1 MSVED
6 VKNYFKEKEF
16 DADIRIFEDT
26 STVEKAA
33 KALGVAEGEIVK
45 SLLLKVKKK
54 YIMILMAG
62 DKRISNRKFK
72 NLFACKPKMPEPEEV
87 MEVTG
92 HPVGGV
98 CPFALRNLVDI
109 YLDISLREYDV
120 VYPAAGEF
128 NAAVKLSV
136 QELKELTLGK
146 WIDVSE

>member
-1 MSVED
+1 MSVEA
-6 VKNYFKEKEF
+6 VKNYFKEKNI
-16 DADIRIFEDT
+16 DANIKVFEDT

-33 KALGVAEGEIVK
+33 KALNVTEGEIVK
-45 SLLLKVKKK
+45 SLLLKVKEK
-54 YIMILMAG
+54 YIMVLMAG

-87 MEVTG
+87 MEITG

-98 CPFALRNLVDI
+98 CPFALRNPIDI
-109 YLDISLREYDV
+109 YLDTSLKEYDT

-136 QELKELTLGK
+136 QELEELTLGK
-146 WIDVSE
+146 WIDISE